1 MDPGD
6 LELPDSL
13 VRNALNLPTGR
24 AWIRSWQETARE
36 HLRRWGLTLDLPS
49 GAKPWT
55 GYGAVVLPVVCS
67 DGAPAVL
74 KLTVPH
80 DEALPEPD
88 ALTLWDGH
96 GAVALLDSS
105 KDQYVLLLD
114 RLDGD
119 ASLFDVPLEDT
130 AGIWGSLVRQ
140 LSIPPG
146 SGPLWKDIPSVA
158 EQAEQW
164 TDTLPAD
171 WETLGRPFD
180 RWLLEYALEVCQVH
194 GAVGRRSNR
203 DVLVHSD
210 LHYLNILPRLDR
222 PRKYTAID
230 PKPVVGDAEF
240 AVAPML
246 WNRIQDLSPGDP
258 SGHLR
263 ERCSDLAFAAGL
275 DAMLAR
281 DWSVVREVANA
292 LWYVRDG
299 MREDAHRSLWV
310 ASSLLRR
317 TLPNLPS
324 VSDLVR
330 P

>member
-6 LELPDSL
+6 IELPDSL
-13 VRNALNLPTGR
+13 VRNAFNLQAGP
-24 AWIRSWQETARE
+24 AWKHSWQETARQ
-36 HLRRWGLTLDLPS
+36 HLLRWELVLDLPS

-55 GYGAVVLPVVCS
+55 GACAVVLPVVCS
-67 DGAPAVL
+67 DGVPAVL
-74 KLTVPH
+74 KITIPH

-88 ALTLWDGH
+88 ALTLWDGQ
-96 GAVALLDSS
+96 GAVALLESS
-105 KDQYVLLLD
+105 KDQYVLLLE

-119 ASLFDVPLEDT
+119 ASLFDVPLEET
-130 AGIWGSLVRQ
+130 AGIWGSLMRQ

-146 SGPLWKDIPSVA
+146 AGPLWKDIPSVA

-164 TDTLPAD
+164 TDTMPAD
-171 WETLGRPFD
+171 WESLGRPFD

-210 LHYLNILPRLDR
+210 LHYLNILPRLDGHR
-222 PRKYTAID
+222 TFTAID

-240 AVAPML
+240 ALAPML
-246 WNRIQDLSPGDP
+246 WNRIHDLSPGDP

-299 MREDAHRSLWV
+299 MPEDAHRSLWV

-324 VSDLVR
+324 VSDLLR